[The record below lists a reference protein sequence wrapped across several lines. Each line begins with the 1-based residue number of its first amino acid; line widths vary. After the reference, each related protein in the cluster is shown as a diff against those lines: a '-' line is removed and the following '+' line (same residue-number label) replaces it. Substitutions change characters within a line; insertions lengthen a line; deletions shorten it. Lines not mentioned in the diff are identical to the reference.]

1 MPDVLRRKGNMISGK
16 NAVFLVCVVLR
27 NMKLDTQIRWRR
39 THPNM
44 CLHVLSAFLLPLIE
58 DSPHARA
65 DVGDALGRLVGKGIG
80 LQNAKAD
87 KFH

>member
-1 MPDVLRRKGNMISGK
+1 
-16 NAVFLVCVVLR
+16 
-27 NMKLDTQIRWRR
+27 
-39 THPNM
+39 M